1 MSSREEKL
9 SFARERKIHTFFY
22 YALNCQIDKKLELKK
37 IINRDH
43 TALQMSLICL
53 NYMRDESV

>member
-37 IINRDH
+37 HQQRSYSS
-43 TALQMSLICL
+43 T
-53 NYMRDESV
+53 DEFNLFKLYER